1 MAWVMNDTMLE
12 IRDYVKT
19 VFRQSG
25 SHGFDHVLRVTS
37 LCETIGTCEH
47 ADLNI
52 LIPAAL
58 FHDIARQL
66 EQEEGTPHEVAGAQI
81 AERYLKSI
89 QYDEELI
96 DGVSHA
102 IQCHRYRT
110 EKQPMT
116 QEAQILSDADKLDA
130 MGAVGIARTFLQA
143 GERGGTIKDGTGHIE
158 DKLLKLQSLLYTDSA
173 REIAKRR
180 HWLLEVFYNNL
191 TDEMNY
197 YR

>member
-1 MAWVMNDTMLE
+1 MRE
-12 IRDYVKT
+12 YVKT
-19 VFRQSG
+19 AFQQSG

-37 LCETIGTCEH
+37 LCEIIGAREH

-58 FHDIARQL
+58 FHDIARHL
-66 EQEEGTPHEVAGAQI
+66 EEKDGTLHEVAGAQI
-81 AERYLKSI
+81 AEQYLKSI

-96 DGVSHA
+96 KGISHA

-110 EKQPMT
+110 EKQPVT
-116 QEAQILSDADKLDA
+116 REAQILSDADKLDA

-143 GERGGTIKDGTGHIE
+143 GERGGIITDGIGHIE
-158 DKLLKLQSLLYTDSA
+158 EKLLKLHDLLYTDSA

-180 HWLLEVFYNNL
+180 HRLLEVFYNNL
-191 TDEMNY
+191 TDEMSY
-197 YR
+197 SR